1 MKKIKKVLVS
11 LTAATVSAASL
22 CIVPSASAGVSGK
35 YNTYKYVFEV
45 TRTNSYIVECYA
57 STEKEYNSNDTEFYR
72 SGNGSIGG
80 TVSVDNTRLSP
91 SLRRTY
97 MNYSNSSPLLESGC
111 LGYIAFKTTS
121 APPIV
126 KMTSIVDDRGNELKE
141 SYVTVKTILMGDA
154 NQDGRVE
161 IADATLILQSLT
173 GNSAYQL
180 NENGKLAADVNFD
193 GVVTEDDALL
203 IQQLDARVINGF

>member
-1 MKKIKKVLVS
+1 MM
-11 LTAATVSAASL
+11 
-22 CIVPSASAGVSGK
+22 
-35 YNTYKYVFEV
+35 
-45 TRTNSYIVECYA
+45 
-57 STEKEYNSNDTEFYR
+57 
-72 SGNGSIGG
+72 
-80 TVSVDNTRLSP
+80 
-91 SLRRTY
+91 Y
-97 MNYSNSSPLLESGC
+97 MDYSKSSPLLESGC

-121 APPIV
+121 APPTV
-126 KMTSIVDDRGNELKE
+126 EMTSIVDDRGNELKE

-180 NENGKLAADVNFD
+180 TEPGKLAADVNFD

>member
-35 YNTYKYVFEV
+35 YSTYSYYFKAEPNTYIGFCEA
-45 TRTNSYIVECYA
+45 NASYNTGNV
-57 STEKEYNSNDTEFYR
+57 EFYR
-72 SGNGSIGG
+72 NSNGELGGKFSVSNTGSGTMRKI
-80 TVSVDNTRLSP
+80 TVDYR
-91 SLRRTY
+91 
-97 MNYSNSSPLLESGC
+97 NSSPTKDSGY
-111 LGYIAFKTTS
+111 LGYVTFKTTS
-121 APPIV
+121 TPPNFTV
-126 KMTSIVDDRGNELKE
+126 TSLVNDRGNNLTIDDKNI
-141 SYVTVKTILMGDA
+141 KIIPILMGDA